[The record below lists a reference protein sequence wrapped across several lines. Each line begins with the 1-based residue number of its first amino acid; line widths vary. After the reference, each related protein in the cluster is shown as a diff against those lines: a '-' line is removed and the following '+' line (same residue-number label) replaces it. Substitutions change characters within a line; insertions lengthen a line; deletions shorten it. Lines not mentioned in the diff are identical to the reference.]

1 MGSLKKKMVRL
12 VVMVVV
18 AAMISLTFRFLS
30 T

>member
-12 VVMVVV
+12 VVMMVV